1 MTRSPGLTLLLTVVA
16 FWAGAGLP
24 MLVAQMP
31 PREAHAFATGL
42 LAMGLGAALP
52 RLLPKELA
60 EPIGR
65 DWLLWCA
72 AVFTVSLVSSTFTT
86 ALVWATLRGL

>member
-1 MTRSPGLTLLLTVVA
+1 MTQSPGLTLLLTLVA
-16 FWAGAGLP
+16 FWVGAGLP
-24 MLVAQMP
+24 LLVAQTP
-31 PREAHAFATGL
+31 PSEAHVFATGV
-42 LAMGLGAALP
+42 LAMGIGAALP

-60 EPIGR
+60 EHIGG

-86 ALVWATLRGL
+86 ALVWATLRGA